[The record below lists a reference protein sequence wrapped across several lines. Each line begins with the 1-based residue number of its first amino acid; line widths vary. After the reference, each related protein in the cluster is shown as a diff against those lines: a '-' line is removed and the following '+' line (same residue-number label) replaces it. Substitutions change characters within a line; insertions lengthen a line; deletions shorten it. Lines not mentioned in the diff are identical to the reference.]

1 MALGP
6 HNGKKTVSI
15 TRILAK
21 LRLCCNVSKSFLD
34 PNRAKRVN
42 RRMKKLLIL
51 AVFLP
56 LASPFQVSAQQERAI
71 TTAVPFLTIA
81 ADARASGMGDM
92 GVATSFDAYSQQWN
106 PAKYAFATQKSGMG
120 ISYTPY
126 LETIVNDVSLLNAT
140 YYNKLNDRS
149 AFAFGLRYFGLG
161 EIELRQTIDQEATL
175 VKPNEFA
182 LDGSYS
188 LKLGQSFSMA
198 VGGRFISSNLR
209 FQDGTQDSQA
219 ANAFAVD
226 VAGFYR
232 SPELAYNN
240 YNGRWR
246 LGFNIS
252 NIGGSLQYDEG
263 GQENFL
269 PTNLKFGVG
278 FDFIFDQDNILS
290 LNSEFNKLLVPTPR
304 DFDGDGDIDSQD
316 NDQYQ
321 SIGFFNGIFESF
333 GDAPDGFGEELKEVT
348 WALGAEYRFRE
359 AFMLRTG
366 YFNESEE
373 KGSRKF
379 MTLGAGFKYRTA
391 QIDLSYLFSTSQVK
405 NPLENTLR
413 ISLSFNF
420 GEEFYND

>member
-1 MALGP
+1 M
-6 HNGKKTVSI
+6 
-15 TRILAK
+15 R
-21 LRLCCNVSKSFLD
+21 
-34 PNRAKRVN
+34 
-42 RRMKKLLIL
+42 KLLVLVLLVIVI
-51 AVFLP
+51 AP
-56 LASPFQVSAQQERAI
+56 SMSAQQERAI

-106 PAKYAFATQKSGMG
+106 PAKYAFANKKSGVG

-126 LETIVNDVSLLNAT
+126 LETIVNDVSLLNAN
-140 YYNKLNDRS
+140 YYNKLNDQS

-161 EIELRQTIDQEATL
+161 EIELRQTIDQDPTL

-188 LKLGQSFSMA
+188 LKLSPTFSMA

-209 FQDGTQDSQA
+209 FQDGVQDSQA

-232 SPELAYNN
+232 SREIAYSN
-240 YNGRWR
+240 YDGRWR
-246 LGFNIS
+246 AGFNIS
-252 NIGGSLQYDEG
+252 NLGGSLQYDEG

-269 PTNLKFGVG
+269 PTNLKLGVG
-278 FDFIFDQDNILS
+278 FDFIFDQDNVLAI
-290 LNSEFNKLLVPTPR
+290 NTEFNKLLVPTPR
-304 DFDGDGDIDSQD
+304 DFNGDGQITTED
-316 NDQYQ
+316 NDEYQ
-321 SIGFFNGIFESF
+321 NISFFNGVFESF
-333 GDAPDGFGEELKEVT
+333 GDAPDGFSEELKEVT

-359 AFMLRTG
+359 AFMLRSG

-379 MTLGAGFKYRTA
+379 FTLGAGFKFKSA
-391 QIDLSYLFSTSQVK
+391 QIDLSYLFSTSQVR

-413 ISLSFNF
+413 FSLSFDF
-420 GEEFYND
+420 GEEFFND

>member
-1 MALGP
+1 
-6 HNGKKTVSI
+6 
-15 TRILAK
+15 
-21 LRLCCNVSKSFLD
+21 
-34 PNRAKRVN
+34 
-42 RRMKKLLIL
+42 MKKLLIL
-51 AVFLP
+51 VVLLAVAPRL
-56 LASPFQVSAQQERAI
+56 SAQQERVI

-106 PAKYAFATQKSGMG
+106 PAKYAFATQKMG
-120 ISYTPY
+120 VGASYTPY
-126 LETIVNDVSLLNAT
+126 LETIVNDVSLLNANF
-140 YYNKLNDRS
+140 YNKLNDRS

-161 EIELRQTIDQEATL
+161 EIELRQTIDEDATL

-182 LDGSYS
+182 IDGSYS
-188 LKLGQSFSMA
+188 LKLSQSFSMA
-198 VGGRFISSNLR
+198 VAGRFISSNLR

-226 VAGFYR
+226 IAGFFR
-232 SPELAYNN
+232 SREIAYNN
-240 YNGRWR
+240 YDGRWR
-246 LGFNIS
+246 AGFNIS

-269 PTNLKFGVG
+269 PTNLKFGGG
-278 FDFIFDQDNILS
+278 FDFIFDQDNILA
-290 LNSEFNKLLVPTPR
+290 LNTEFNKLLVPTPR
-304 DFDGDGDIDSQD
+304 DFDGDGVIGPED

-321 SIGFFNGIFESF
+321 NISFFKGIFESF
-333 GDAPDGFGEELKEVT
+333 GDAPDGFSEELKEIT

-359 AFMLRTG
+359 AFMLRSG
-366 YFNESEE
+366 YFNENQD

-379 MTLGAGFKYRTA
+379 FTLGAGFKFKSA

-413 ISLSFNF
+413 FSLTFNF

>member
-1 MALGP
+1 
-6 HNGKKTVSI
+6 
-15 TRILAK
+15 
-21 LRLCCNVSKSFLD
+21 
-34 PNRAKRVN
+34 
-42 RRMKKLLIL
+42 MKKLLIL
-51 AVFLP
+51 VVLLAVAPRLR
-56 LASPFQVSAQQERAI
+56 AQQERAI

-106 PAKYAFATQKSGMG
+106 PAKYAFATQKMGVG

-140 YYNKLNDRS
+140 YFNKLNDRS

-188 LKLGQSFSMA
+188 LKLSQSFSMA

-232 SPELAYNN
+232 SPEIAYSNFD
-240 YNGRWR
+240 GRWR

-252 NIGGSLQYDEG
+252 NVGGSMQYDQG
-263 GQENFL
+263 GQKNFL
-269 PTNLKFGVG
+269 PTNLKFGAG
-278 FDFIFDQDNILS
+278 FDFIFDQDNVLAI
-290 LNSEFNKLLVPTPR
+290 NSEFNKLLVPTPR
-304 DFDGDGDIDSQD
+304 DFNGDGQITAED

-321 SIGFFNGIFESF
+321 NISFFNGIFESF
-333 GDAPDGFGEELKEVT
+333 GDAPGGFSEELKEVT

-359 AFMLRTG
+359 AFMLRSG
-366 YFNESEE
+366 YFNESPE
-373 KGSRKF
+373 KGARKYF
-379 MTLGAGFKYRTA
+379 TLGAGFKFKSA

-413 ISLSFNF
+413 FSLTFNF

>member
-1 MALGP
+1 
-6 HNGKKTVSI
+6 
-15 TRILAK
+15 
-21 LRLCCNVSKSFLD
+21 
-34 PNRAKRVN
+34 
-42 RRMKKLLIL
+42 MKKLLIL
-51 AVFLP
+51 VVFVIMAP
-56 LASPFQVSAQQERAI
+56 QIRAQQERAI

-106 PAKYAFATQKSGMG
+106 PAKYAFATQKMG
-120 ISYTPY
+120 VGVSYTPY

-140 YYNKLNDRS
+140 FYNKLNDRS

-188 LKLGQSFSMA
+188 LKLSQSFSMA
-198 VGGRFISSNLR
+198 VVGRFISSNLR

-232 SPELAYNN
+232 SPEIAYSSFD
-240 YNGRWR
+240 GRWR

-252 NIGGSLQYDEG
+252 NIGSPLQYDEG
-263 GQENFL
+263 GQQNFL
-269 PTNLKFGVG
+269 PTNLKFGAG
-278 FDFIFDQDNILS
+278 FDFILDQDNILS
-290 LNSEFNKLLVPTPR
+290 LNTEFNKLLVPTPR
-304 DFDGDGDIDSQD
+304 DFTGDGDITSED
-316 NDQYQ
+316 NDEYQ
-321 SIGFFNGIFESF
+321 NISFFSGIFESF
-333 GDAPDGFGEELKEVT
+333 GDAPDGFSEELKEVT
-348 WALGAEYRFRE
+348 WAFGAEYRFRE
-359 AFMLRTG
+359 AFMLRSG

-373 KGSRKF
+373 KGARKYF
-379 MTLGAGFKYRTA
+379 TLGAGFKFKSA

-413 ISLSFNF
+413 FSLTFNF
-420 GEEFYND
+420 GEEQYND

>member
-1 MALGP
+1 M
-6 HNGKKTVSI
+6 
-15 TRILAK
+15 R
-21 LRLCCNVSKSFLD
+21 
-34 PNRAKRVN
+34 
-42 RRMKKLLIL
+42 KLLVLVLLFVVI
-51 AVFLP
+51 VP
-56 LASPFQVSAQQERAI
+56 SMSAQQERAI

-106 PAKYAFATQKSGMG
+106 PAKYAFANKKSGVG

-126 LETIVNDVSLLNAT
+126 LETIVNDVSLLNAN
-140 YYNKLNDRS
+140 YYNKLNDQS

-161 EIELRQTIDQEATL
+161 EIELRQTIDQAPTL

-188 LKLGQSFSMA
+188 LKLSPTFSMA

-209 FQDGTQDSQA
+209 FQDGVQDSRA

-232 SPELAYNN
+232 SREIAYSN
-240 YNGRWR
+240 YDGRWR
-246 LGFNIS
+246 AGFNIS
-252 NIGGSLQYDEG
+252 NLGGSLQYDEG

-269 PTNLKFGVG
+269 PTNLKLGVG
-278 FDFIFDQDNILS
+278 FDFIFDQDNVLAI
-290 LNSEFNKLLVPTPR
+290 NTEFNKLLVPTPR
-304 DFDGDGDIDSQD
+304 DFNGDGQITTED
-316 NDQYQ
+316 NDEYQ
-321 SIGFFNGIFESF
+321 NISFFNGVFESF
-333 GDAPDGFGEELKEVT
+333 GDAPDGFSEELKEVT

-359 AFMLRTG
+359 AFMLRSG

-379 MTLGAGFKYRTA
+379 FTLGAGFKFKSA
-391 QIDLSYLFSTSQVK
+391 QIDLSYLFSTSQVR

-413 ISLSFNF
+413 FSLSFDF
-420 GEEFYND
+420 GEEFFND